1 MYDIRIDIRAEFLL
15 QFSYIHRKIFYFIF
29 HGFLYDFQIQRY
41 HHAVIMRKRHLKSF
55 YMGQPPIQF
64 HISSFHIRKCIF
76 SGRIFQPPLSAIIDT
91 KNILIRYKCRVII
104 VHVKIIV
111 CNDHTGKNII
121 RCNSSFSRFIFEMK
135 HTTIIF
141 IPVVFLIHSIHF
153 IYTSRKCSFI
163 NSRNSASAVQN
174 TL

>member
-1 MYDIRIDIRAEFLL
+1 MVHLVPYGQKLIDSVSGIRSETFPSLCGTPMQTYSDC
-15 QFSYIHRKIFYFIF
+15 
-29 HGFLYDFQIQRY
+29 
-41 HHAVIMRKRHLKSF
+41 
-55 YMGQPPIQF
+55 
-64 HISSFHIRKCIF
+64 HIR
-76 SGRIFQPPLSAIIDT
+76 SPLSAIINT

-111 CNDHTGKNII
+111 CNNHTGKNII
-121 RCNSSFSRFIFEMK
+121 RCNSSFSCFIFEMK
-135 HTTIIF
+135 HMTIIF
-141 IPVVFLIHSIHF
+141 IPVIFLIHSIHF